1 MSFGQ
6 NELIGDGNIWVHG
19 IATDAEGSSARGR
32 DAILFIS
39 PTQINSFLFAGMT
52 DYASAMG
59 PKAILKTERETL
71 QTIMIGIHHDEK
83 NRTIVEGTDKA

>member
-1 MSFGQ
+1 M
-6 NELIGDGNIWVHG
+6 IGDGNIWVHG

-52 DYASAMG
+52 DYANARK
-59 PKAILKTERETL
+59 PKAIP
-71 QTIMIGIHHDEK
+71 
-83 NRTIVEGTDKA
+83 EGKARSHVNKKDRNAS

>member
-6 NELIGDGNIWVHG
+6 NELIGDGSIWVHG

-39 PTQINSFLFAGMT
+39 PTPISSFPSVGMT
-52 DYASAMG
+52 DYANARK
-59 PKAILKTERETL
+59 PKAIP
-71 QTIMIGIHHDEK
+71 
-83 NRTIVEGTDKA
+83 EGKARSHVNKKDRNAS